1 MKRLHNKRGSYII
14 LLTTSLCAM
23 MILLYAVI
31 YASGQA
37 AIGSTVRSFGA
48 LWGRSILG
56 EYDRTLKE
64 RYGIFAFYAD
74 PLLAERKLNLY
85 ADYTCRGK
93 SYLHQQGAAAALD
106 GFGITE
112 TDIFE
117 RQIRAAVLS
126 GVKPQPLRAPPQE
139 TASAASTETNRR
151 ISSRWILDSL
161 PSAGSSRGVDLTAL
175 IRQIKTEIS
184 LSQMVSRAADTKY
197 IFTYFRHAQT
207 DAETAATLGET
218 FFQNEIEYLLSGKPD
233 DERAKTY
240 VRRMLKIVRNG
251 LNLAYLYSCPAKRE
265 AAMAAAQAIT
275 PGPAAALTQALILES
290 WALLEAEHD
299 LRILE
304 AGERVPLIKQGNGG
318 GEEAGEPAD
327 PLQSGFIRPQTIEGQ
342 SYEAYLK
349 IFVAA
354 LPQETRVLRM
364 MDLMQINLKYLY
376 NESFLLADYYTGLHY
391 TLRIN
396 GKAYEFTETYDKTGT
411 KQEEQA

>member
-1 MKRLHNKRGSYII
+1 
-14 LLTTSLCAM
+14 
-23 MILLYAVI
+23 
-31 YASGQA
+31 
-37 AIGSTVRSFGA
+37 
-48 LWGRSILG
+48 
-56 EYDRTLKE
+56 
-64 RYGIFAFYAD
+64 
-74 PLLAERKLNLY
+74 
-85 ADYTCRGK
+85 
-93 SYLHQQGAAAALD
+93 
-106 GFGITE
+106 
-112 TDIFE
+112 
-117 RQIRAAVLS
+117 
-126 GVKPQPLRAPPQE
+126 
-139 TASAASTETNRR
+139 
-151 ISSRWILDSL
+151 
-161 PSAGSSRGVDLTAL
+161 
-175 IRQIKTEIS
+175 
-184 LSQMVSRAADTKY
+184 MVSRAADTRY

-207 DAETAATLGET
+207 DAETAAALGET
-218 FFQNEIEYLLSGKPD
+218 FFQNEVEYLLSGKPD

-290 WALLEAEHD
+290 WALLEAEND

-304 AGERVPLIKQGNGG
+304 AGERVPFIKQDDNWAISLENVLALDFSGDDANEGNGG
-318 GEEAGEPAD
+318 GEEAGAPAD
-327 PLQSGFIRPQTIEGQ
+327 PLQ